1 MSYAMSAALQ
11 AAVFQQ
17 LSGDGGVAALVGSD
31 IYDAL
36 PPGALPAL
44 YITLGAET
52 ARDASDVSGAG
63 AWHDLTVAVVSDA
76 AGFQSAKTV
85 AAAACDALN
94 DAPLALQR
102 GRLVS
107 LRFLKARAKRE
118 SGGLRRIDMTFRA
131 RVEND

>member
-17 LSGDGGVAALVGSD
+17 LSGDGGVAGLVGSD

-36 PPGALPAL
+36 PPGALPGL

-52 ARDASDVSGAG
+52 ARDASDVGGAG

-118 SGGLRRIDMTFRA
+118 SGGLRRISMTFRA
-131 RVEND
+131 RVEDD

>member
-17 LSGDGGVAALVGSD
+17 LSGDGGVAGLVGSD

-36 PPGALPAL
+36 PPGALPGL

-52 ARDASDVSGAG
+52 ARDASDVGGAG

-131 RVEND
+131 RVEDD

>member
-17 LSGDGGVAALVGSD
+17 LSGDGGVAGLVGSD

-36 PPGALPAL
+36 PPGALPGL

-131 RVEND
+131 RVEDD

>member
-17 LSGDGGVAALVGSD
+17 LSDDGGVAALVGGD

-36 PPGALPAL
+36 PPGTLPGL

-131 RVEND
+131 RVEDD